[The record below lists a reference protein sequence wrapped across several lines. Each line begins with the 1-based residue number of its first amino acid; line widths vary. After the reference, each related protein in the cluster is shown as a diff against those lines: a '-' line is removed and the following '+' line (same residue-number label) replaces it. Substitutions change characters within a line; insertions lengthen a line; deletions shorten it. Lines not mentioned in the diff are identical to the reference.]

1 MALFKYLI
9 KTATDCPLPDPEG
22 PLSIRV
28 PSSAIKT
35 ANQEVVTV
43 IQEEGS
49 RKKKRGPYK
58 NYTAKEKAKV
68 AKRAVECGVTSTVR
82 YFAAEFADRPLNE
95 ATVHVCVS
103 ISRSCH

>member
-1 MALFKYLI
+1 MALYKYLK

-22 PLSIRV
+22 PLSISV

-35 ANQEVVTV
+35 EV
-43 IQEEGS
+43 G
-49 RKKKRGPYK
+49 RPYK

-82 YFAAEFADRPLNE
+82 YFAAEFADRQGASE
-95 ATVHVCVS
+95 S
-103 ISRSCH
+103 ILWAWTTRDR